1 MFEDQ
6 EEYRKELNFNI
17 DIEFSGVAYIDLPNR
32 IEEIKIR
39 EIKDMVPAKFQLY
52 RTIVGL
58 KIFEIKS
65 HKKLYYIVASNFVI
79 GKNKWLNEDRV
90 FNMSLE
96 YDEILSF
103 G

>member
-65 HKKLYYIVASNFVI
+65 HKKLYYIVASSFVELQEKSGQKFVSI
-79 GKNKWLNEDRV
+79 RPHFLGC
-90 FNMSLE
+90 
-96 YDEILSF
+96 YY
-103 G
+103 